1 MSPTSPCHQFRTRF
15 LMPKTYES
23 DSIQSLFDQF
33 NITFTNN
40 FTVICNEKFNPSE
53 NITVTYFTPDL
64 SCRNSYLYTVSDK
77 ARISISTQKKNH
89 LMERRG

>member
-1 MSPTSPCHQFRTRF
+1 MSSTSPCHQFLTRF
-15 LMPKTYES
+15 FIQKTYES

-64 SCRNSYLYTVSDK
+64 SCRNSDMHTVY
-77 ARISISTQKKNH
+77 SI
-89 LMERRG
+89 